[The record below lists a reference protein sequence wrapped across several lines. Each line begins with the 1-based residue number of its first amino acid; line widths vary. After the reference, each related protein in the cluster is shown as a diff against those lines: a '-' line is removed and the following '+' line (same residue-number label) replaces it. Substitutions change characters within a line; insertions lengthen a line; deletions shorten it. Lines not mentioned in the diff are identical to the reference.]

1 MRHKHPVRRA
11 FISSITLSILAAFA
25 IQCGDDRAVQ
35 TPPPNPDWSM
45 YGHDLRHSFMA
56 VQSAV
61 DKTNVA
67 SLQLAWKVPM
77 PDAVSAA
84 PSVVSGV
91 VYIGA
96 WDGVMYALD
105 AESGAVRWTFEVDC
119 QNAILPIPPR
129 CLAPGQPE
137 PDRLGTDGGLIVGAA
152 AVNGGHLYFGGGRT
166 LYCLDAATGKLIW
179 KRVLCGN
186 PDDPSC
192 DQDENDPAQIFS
204 SAVVT
209 GGLVIVGVS
218 VDGADG
224 YRGGIV
230 AVDAAS
236 GAMKW
241 RFEVDPILD
250 ANGNPALDARGTV
263 KGGVNR
269 GCGDVWST
277 GAVDEAN
284 GRIFFGTADC
294 QGGADPPYHEAVLAL
309 HVATGTVV
317 WAYRPRSSDTCDFD
331 FGSSANLIDVGGAQL
346 VGEGSKD
353 GTYYVLDR
361 KTGALVWKTNVV
373 FGGSSGG
380 FVGSTAFDGA
390 HIFGGTGIGELG
402 GSLCMPNNP
411 NDMFIENPSFH
422 AFDAATGTIE
432 WENNQANTFAPTSV
446 SGGAVF
452 NGVGSVLPPQLRVYD
467 AGTGATLASFKADG
481 AVNSG
486 VAIVGK
492 TIYFGAGNS
501 FDGHGGAVFAY
512 RLP

>member
-1 MRHKHPVRRA
+1 MHRVRT
-11 FISSITLSILAAFA
+11 FISSVALFILATFS
-25 IQCGDDRAVQ
+25 IQCGGTTALQ
-35 TPPPNPDWSM
+35 TPPPNPDWPM
-45 YGHDLRHSFMA
+45 YGHDLGHSFMA
-56 VQSAV
+56 VQSAI

-77 PDAVSAA
+77 SDAVSAP

-96 WDGVMYALD
+96 WDGMMYALD
-105 AESGAVRWTFEVDC
+105 ADSGAMRWTFPVDC
-119 QNAILPIPPR
+119 QNAIVPVPPR

-137 PDRLGTDGGLIVGAA
+137 PGRIGTDGGLIVGAA
-152 AVNGGHLYFGGGRT
+152 AVNGGNLYFGGGRT
-166 LYCLDAATGKLIW
+166 LYCLEAATGRLIW

-209 GGLVIVGVS
+209 SGLVIVGVS

-250 ANGNPALDARGTV
+250 ANGKPVLDAMGNVT
-263 KGGVNR
+263 GGVNR
-269 GCGDVWST
+269 GCGDAWSS

-284 GRIFFGTADC
+284 GLIVFGTADC
-294 QGGADPPYHEAVLAL
+294 QSDATPPYHEAILAL
-309 HVATGTVV
+309 NIATGKVV
-317 WAYRPRSSDTCDFD
+317 WVYRPRSSDTCDFD
-331 FGSSANLIDVGGAQL
+331 FGASANLMNVGGMQL

-361 KTGALVWKTNVV
+361 KTGALVWKTDVV

-380 FVGSTAFDGA
+380 FLGSAAFDGA
-390 HIFGGTGIGELG
+390 HIYGGTGIGELG
-402 GSLCMPNNP
+402 GPLCMPDNP
-411 NDMFIENPSFH
+411 NDMTIENPSFH
-422 AFDAATGTIE
+422 AFDAATGAIE
-432 WENNQANTFAPTSV
+432 WENSQANTFAPTSA

-452 NGVGSVLPPQLRVYD
+452 NGVGNVVPSALRVYD
-467 AGTGATLASFKADG
+467 AATGATLASFKTDG

-486 VAIVGK
+486 AAIVGK

>member
-1 MRHKHPVRRA
+1 MRYTHPVRRA
-11 FISSITLSILAAFA
+11 FISSIALFILAAFA
-25 IQCGDDRAVQ
+25 IECGDDRAVQ
-35 TPPPNPDWSM
+35 PPPPNPDWPM
-45 YGHDLRHSFMA
+45 YGHDLRHSFTA
-56 VQSAV
+56 VQAAV

-77 PDAVSAA
+77 PDAVSAP

-119 QNAILPIPPR
+119 QNAIVPIPPR
-129 CLAPGQPE
+129 CLAPGQQE
-137 PDRLGTDGGLIVGAA
+137 PDRTGTDGGLIVGAA
-152 AVNGGHLYFGGGRT
+152 AVTGGNIYFGGGRT
-166 LYCLDAATGKLIW
+166 LYCLDAATGRLIW

-186 PDDPSC
+186 PDDASC
-192 DQDENDPAQIFS
+192 DQDENDPALIFS

-209 GGLVIVGVS
+209 GGSVIVGVS

-236 GAMKW
+236 GEMKW

-250 ANGNPALDARGTV
+250 ANGTPALDAMGTV
-263 KGGVNR
+263 IGGVNR
-269 GCGDVWST
+269 GCGDAWSS
-277 GAVDEAN
+277 GAVDEAS
-284 GRIFFGTADC
+284 GLIFFGTADC
-294 QGGADPPYHEAVLAL
+294 QSDAAPPYHEAILAL
-309 HVATGTVV
+309 NVATGKVV
-317 WAYRPRSSDTCDFD
+317 WVYRPRASDTCDFD
-331 FGSSANLIDVGGAQL
+331 FGASANLIDVGGAQL
-346 VGEGSKD
+346 VGEGGKD

-361 KTGALVWKTNVV
+361 QTGALVWKTNVV

-380 FVGSTAFDGA
+380 FIGSTAFDGA
-390 HIFGGTGIGELG
+390 RIYGGTGIGELG
-402 GSLCMPNNP
+402 GPLCMPNNP
-411 NDMFIENPSFH
+411 NDVSVENPSFH

-452 NGVGSVLPPQLRVYD
+452 NGVGNVLPSELRVYD
-467 AGTGATLASFKADG
+467 AETGATLASFKTQG

-486 VAIVGK
+486 VAIVGQM
-492 TIYFGAGNS
+492 IYFGAGNS
-501 FDGHGGAVFAY
+501 FAGNGGAVFAY